1 MINSFISGTLW
12 TGAPPA
18 ASFIAR
24 GCRNDSRM
32 TIAASDCPTRQ
43 QLIESHIGLAKAL
56 ARRKYRNSPHNLVR
70 LDDLESDAMLGLVQ
84 AANSFDAS
92 KGNLFRTYAGHR
104 INGAM
109 LDGLRK
115 RNQTRRQCRPKRAVS
130 LDQRVRGRFG
140 GDLAVSDLVVSREPP
155 VGHALELREEAHNVM
170 RHLVHRGNPGFDDTK
185 AIHQCHLAAQL
196 GLSSSA
202 MSQRVQRAQEL
213 YAEINHG

>member
-1 MINSFISGTLW
+1 
-12 TGAPPA
+12 
-18 ASFIAR
+18 
-24 GCRNDSRM
+24 M
-32 TIAASDCPTRQ
+32 TIVAPECPTRN
-43 QLIESHIGLAKAL
+43 QLIESHIDLAKAL

-115 RNQTRRQCRPKRAVS
+115 RNQTRRQCRPKRTVS

-140 GDLAVSDLVVSREPP
+140 GDLAVHDLVVSREAP
-155 VGHALELREEAHNVM
+155 VGHAMELRDEVDEVM
-170 RHLVHRGNPGFDDTK
+170 RHLVHRGNRGIDDK
-185 AIHQCHLAAQL
+185 QAIHQCDLAARL
-196 GLSSSA
+196 GLSTSA

-213 YAEINHG
+213 YAECNHG